1 MKKLLMTTLAVL
13 AISAFASPTF
23 AGQGE
28 PNDHSNGHADGA
40 GHQGAGNAHGGN
52 ENASD
57 RAGAGG
63 DNSGDNAHG
72 GNENANDRAGAGG
85 DNRGGHGE

>member
-1 MKKLLMTTLAVL
+1 MKKLLMTIVAILAL
-13 AISAFASPTF
+13 GAFASPTF

-28 PNDHSNGHADGA
+28 PNDHADGA
-40 GHQGAGNAHGGN
+40 GEQSAGNAHG
-52 ENASD
+52 ENGHADD

-72 GNENANDRAGAGG
+72 GNGHADDRAGAGG